1 MPETH
6 PDPDVAAR
14 LSAAFAAEEGT
25 LRAALD
31 RARAD
36 FEHRGVRGDAV
47 ERAVRHFLSRHLPRK
62 YSIGTGEAIDRLG
75 HRSSQLDVLVLND
88 EQPFI
93 HEPDTSGLY
102 LIEGV
107 AAVGEIKTSLGSGEL
122 DDILAKGARLRE
134 IEPTISVGAEV
145 RGQHSD
151 IIRFVNS
158 VPYFALAL
166 ESSLAPLTILEKLR
180 AAPDVTAWSGDSLPA
195 LDALFVLDRGVYLNF
210 GDGMGANRF
219 MLVDGTVGTGWWGP
233 FPEGALVSL
242 FNWLNANIARVRH
255 ASSIATPYLTAT
267 NIRPEDASGVT
278 PE

>member
-14 LSAAFAAEEGT
+14 LTAAFAAEEAT
-25 LRAALD
+25 LRAALN
-31 RARAD
+31 RARAN

-47 ERAVRHFLSRHLPRK
+47 ERAVRQFLSRHLPRK

-134 IEPTISVGAEV
+134 IEPTISAGAEV
-145 RGQHSD
+145 RGKHSD
-151 IIRFVNS
+151 LIRFVNS

-166 ESSLAPLTILEKLR
+166 ESRLAPLTILEKLR
-180 AAPDVTAWSGDSLPA
+180 TAPDVTAWSGDSLPA
-195 LDALFVLDRGVYLNF
+195 LDALFVLDRGVYINF
-210 GDGMGANRF
+210 GDGMGSNRF
-219 MLVDGTVGTGWWGP
+219 MLIDGTPGVGWHGP

-242 FNWLNANIARVRH
+242 FNWLNGNIARVRH
-255 ASSIATPYLTAT
+255 ASSIVTPYLTAT
-267 NIRPEDASGVT
+267 NIRPGDGGVT
-278 PE
+278 PD